1 MPRGTQIGPAGLVVP
16 AILLLLGFLVTSALV
31 EESRREEQ
39 IPSRAAALLDL
50 IRSREAGIADL
61 SDEAQ
66 SLAARLAELQRNG
79 AEESDRLQETI
90 AGLGRLRLVTG
101 AAPARGPGL
110 VVELADSDASPQ
122 TRGELTDLRIQDVDL
137 RLIVN
142 ALWQAGAEAVAVNG
156 LRIGG
161 TTAIRAAGD
170 RILVNF
176 VPVASPYRVTAIGD
190 PEGLESVLR
199 DTEISRQFDVW
210 TQVYGLGFTVQA
222 SDGLSL
228 PGLQAEGRLDWAHP
242 VGGD

>member
-1 MPRGTQIGPAGLVVP
+1 MSRATQMGPAGIVVP

-61 SDEAQ
+61 SDEAD
-66 SLAARLAELQRNG
+66 SLAVRLAELQRTG
-79 AEESDRLQETI
+79 AQESARLQETI
-90 AGLGRLRLVTG
+90 AGLARLRLFAA

-110 VVELADSDASPQ
+110 IVELADSDASPQ

-142 ALWQAGAEAVAVNG
+142 ALWQAGAEAVALNG
-156 LRIGG
+156 HRIGA

-190 PEGLESVLR
+190 PDGLESMLR
-199 DTEISRQFDVW
+199 DTQISRQFDVW
-210 TQVYGLGFTVQA
+210 TQVYGLGFAVQP
-222 SDGLSL
+222 SDELSL
-228 PGLQAEGRLDWAHP
+228 PGLQAEERLEWARP
-242 VGGD
+242 VGEG

>member
-1 MPRGTQIGPAGLVVP
+1 MPRGAPVVPAGLVVP

-61 SDEAQ
+61 SHEAE
-66 SLAARLAELQRNG
+66 SLGARLAELQRTG
-79 AEESDRLQETI
+79 AQESDRLQGTI
-90 AGLGRLRLVTG
+90 AGLGRLRLFAG

-110 VVELADSDASPQ
+110 IVELADSDSSPQ

-161 TTAIRAAGD
+161 TTAIRTAGD

-190 PEGLESVLR
+190 PESLESVLR

-222 SDGLSL
+222 SDELSL
-228 PGLQAEGRLDWAHP
+228 PGLQSEGRLDWAQP
-242 VGGD
+242 VGAA